1 MEKKNQ
7 FTQEQKYIILGSAGK
22 IGIKEAAKVA
32 GIHYTTVYEWRNR
45 LEALGKEVFLA
56 YKSPARGRGVKKITE
71 AREKAI
77 LDTWKRYPGFG
88 PSQIRNQLR
97 RQGMAISTRTVCRL
111 MEANG
116 YKGPR
121 KKQKQE
127 ATRRFE
133 AARPLE
139 LAQIDILEFFI
150 NKLKVYLI
158 ILMDDFSRFILGA
171 RLFDETSVD
180 TVIDVVMKALDRY
193 GKMEELLS
201 DRGFVFYSWR
211 GINRFEKF
219 LETEGIHHTHARP
232 HHPQTLGKV
241 EAVNKQIQ
249 KELISRERFDST
261 TGGEAAIL
269 RWVDTYNYRR
279 THQGLGGLLV
289 PADRFHGRSENILK
303 SITDGIDPDT
313 DLCYSSEGIPRSI
326 INLVLDPD
334 GKMKLHV
341 LGRNVTFTGV
351 NDG

>member
-7 FTQEQKYIILGSAGK
+7 FTQEQKYIILESADK

-32 GIHYTTVYEWRNR
+32 GIHYTTVYEWRKR
-45 LEALGKEVFLA
+45 LEALGKEAFLA
-56 YKSPARGRGVKKITE
+56 YTSPARGRGIKKISE
-71 AREKAI
+71 AKENAV

-97 RQGMAISTRTVCRL
+97 RQGIPISTRTVSLL

-121 KKQKQE
+121 KKQSQEEPLRFE
-127 ATRRFE
+127 ATR
-133 AARPLE
+133 PLA

-180 TVIDVVMKALDRY
+180 TVIDVVMKAIDRY

-211 GINRFEKF
+211 GINRFEKY

-249 KELISRERFDST
+249 KELISRERFDSAKK
-261 TGGEAAIL
+261 GEEAIL
-269 RWVDTYNYRR
+269 QWVDTYNYRR

-289 PADRFHGRSENILK
+289 PADRFHGRSEDILK
-303 SITDGIDPDT
+303 SITDGIDPDA
-313 DLCYSSEGIPRSI
+313 DLCYSSEGIPRSML
-326 INLVLDPD
+326 NLVLDTD
-334 GKMKLHV
+334 GEMKLHV
-341 LGRNVTFTGV
+341 LGKSVTFKGV

>member
-7 FTQEQKYIILGSAGK
+7 FTQEQKYIILESADK

-32 GIHYTTVYEWRNR
+32 GIHYTTVYEWRKR
-45 LEALGKEVFLA
+45 LEALGKEAFLA
-56 YKSPARGRGVKKITE
+56 YTSPARGRGIKKITE
-71 AREKAI
+71 AKEKAV

-97 RQGMAISTRTVCRL
+97 RQGIPISTRTVSLL

-121 KKQKQE
+121 KKQSQEEPLRFE
-127 ATRRFE
+127 ATR
-133 AARPLE
+133 PLA

-180 TVIDVVMKALDRY
+180 TVIDVVMKAIDRY

-211 GINRFEKF
+211 GINRFEKY

-249 KELISRERFDST
+249 KELISRERFDSAKK
-261 TGGEAAIL
+261 GEEAIL
-269 RWVDTYNYRR
+269 QWVDTYNYKR

-289 PADRFHGRSENILK
+289 PADRFHGRSEDILK
-303 SITDGIDPDT
+303 SITGGIDPDA
-313 DLCYSSEGIPRSI
+313 DLCYSSEGIPRSM
-326 INLVLDPD
+326 INLVLDTD
-334 GKMKLHV
+334 GEMKLHV
-341 LGRNVTFTGV
+341 LGKSVTFKGV